1 MLCLT
6 HEGLTTDSNFCREI
20 WNTTSTRPVSTGL
33 RSSRVKRILNTVKWV
48 LGHGRKGRQSNKVWQ
63 LNNLSIFIFDSSDW
77 HCLIFFRIM
86 DERATR
92 MGERARLMAV
102 NQDMRCDWIFFRGV
116 GMNKK
121 LVFRC
126 ILNWSWTLS
135 AFVVA
140 LRKKCVAYAETF
152 QPFWPTLFAAV
163 LWFLLHW
170 FLCCGA
176 FLTAIPL
183 SSPLE
188 AWTRMRAQN

>member
-1 MLCLT
+1 MS
-6 HEGLTTDSNFCREI
+6 DSQRIDHWFRFLS
-20 WNTTSTRPVSTGL
+20 WNIKCNINTSTVHWLEVNQGHKNIEYGQMGVRARRTG
-33 RSSRVKRILNTVKWV
+33 S
-48 LGHGRKGRQSNKVWQ
+48 QSNKVRQ
-63 LNNLSIFIFDSSDW
+63 LNNLWIFIFDSSDW

-102 NQDMRCDWIFFRGV
+102 NQDMRCDLIFYKGCLRY
-116 GMNKK
+116 
-121 LVFRC
+121 
-126 ILNWSWTLS
+126 ILNWSRTLS

-140 LRKKCVAYAETF
+140 LSKKCVGYADAETF
-152 QPFWPTLFAAV
+152 QPFCATFFPAV

-170 FLCCGA
+170 FLCCGD

-188 AWTRMRAQN
+188 AWTQMLAQN